1 MKILRKNIFSP
12 CFSSITLLHRHLL
25 LVLTFSRVVL
35 SIWSLTHE
43 HSRILNVIT
52 RLSLGL
58 AAQLCQKISWIYIL
72 ASNDSFWREPIS
84 LCRVGMCWWRVM
96 VKFPWAFN
104 KASEGLRFMLLFL
117 CIRNL
122 LLYTCDGQKK
132 YCFPDL
138 TADQQYEVTQ
148 LGQQK

>member
-12 CFSSITLLHRHLL
+12 CFSSVTLLHLHLL
-25 LVLTFSRVVL
+25 LVLTFSRAVL
-35 SIWSLTHE
+35 SIWSPTHE
-43 HSRILNVIT
+43 HSHILNVIT

-58 AAQLCQKISWIYIL
+58 AAQLCRKISWIYIL

-84 LCRVGMCWWRVM
+84 LCRVGMCCWHVT
-96 VKFPWAFN
+96 VKFRWAFN
-104 KASEGLRFMLLFL
+104 KASEGLPFILLFL

-122 LLYTCDGQKK
+122 LLYTRDGQKK